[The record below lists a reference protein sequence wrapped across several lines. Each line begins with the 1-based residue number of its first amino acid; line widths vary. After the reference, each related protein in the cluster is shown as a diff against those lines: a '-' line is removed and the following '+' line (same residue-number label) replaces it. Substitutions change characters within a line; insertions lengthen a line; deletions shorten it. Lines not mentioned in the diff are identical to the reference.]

1 MENVKSKIAIA
12 RNEIESL
19 SAREILLQTGQEKHD
34 INQRSIAS
42 QNQLTELYKVRNFVR
57 TQGRSY

>member
-1 MENVKSKIAIA
+1 MEKVEASIALA
-12 RNEIESL
+12 RNEIASL

-34 INQRSIAS
+34 INQRIIAT
-42 QNQLTELYKVRNFVR
+42 QNQLKELYKVKSLLL